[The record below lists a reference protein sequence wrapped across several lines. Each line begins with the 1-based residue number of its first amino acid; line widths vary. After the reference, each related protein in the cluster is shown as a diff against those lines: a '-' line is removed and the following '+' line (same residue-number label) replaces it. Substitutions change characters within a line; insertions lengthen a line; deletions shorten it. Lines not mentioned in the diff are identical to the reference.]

1 MKIPGLKSYWV
12 LAILI
17 ALQSPL
23 FSQQRMSKDSAD
35 RNTFRRGSFA
45 RVSLSYSSDFVYAGR
60 KDSVA
65 LPYSTASLGYFHKS
79 GLFAQGFLSY
89 LTSSD
94 EQRVDMTGL
103 TAGYMFTSSMFYAG
117 ASGTAWFYN
126 DSSYSVQ
133 SETGGNLYA
142 YAGYDFDV
150 LDLTLDATTLF
161 SESTDFLAG
170 IELSRMFFMANDK
183 FKLTPSMYTLFGTQ
197 NYYNEYFT
205 YRRTGST
212 HRGRGPGGGMGG
224 GDMMPESEV
233 VSQFSLLAY
242 EFSMPASYTA
252 GKFRFFFT
260 PTYVIPKNPLVIITD
275 DVTETE
281 SLDNSFYWTLG
292 ASYSF

>member
-35 RNTFRRGSFA
+35 RNTFPRGSFA

-103 TAGYMFTSSMFYAG
+103 TAGYMYMPGQFYAG
-117 ASGTAWFYN
+117 ISGTAWFYN

-142 YAGYDFDV
+142 YAGYDFDI
-150 LDLTLDATTLF
+150 LELTVDATTLF
-161 SESTDFLAG
+161 SDNTDFLTG
-170 IELSRMFFMANDK
+170 IELSRMFFIAKDK
-183 FKLTPSMYTLFGTQ
+183 FRLTPTIYTLFGTQ
-197 NYYNEYFT
+197 NYYNQYYT

-224 GDMMPESEV
+224 GDAIVETQELSK
-233 VSQFSLLAY
+233 FNLLAY

-252 GKFRFFFT
+252 GKFRFYFT
-260 PTYVIPKNPLVIITD
+260 PTYVIPKNPLVIETD
-275 DVTETE
+275 QGTETE
-281 SLDNSFYWTLG
+281 TLDNSFYWTLG
-292 ASYSF
+292 ASFSF